1 MEETHVCVVNRDGV
15 VMYEAKVPSTP
26 ADIKTALSN
35 GPPCRR
41 ILF

>member
-15 VMYEAKVPSTP
+15 VMHEAKVPSTP